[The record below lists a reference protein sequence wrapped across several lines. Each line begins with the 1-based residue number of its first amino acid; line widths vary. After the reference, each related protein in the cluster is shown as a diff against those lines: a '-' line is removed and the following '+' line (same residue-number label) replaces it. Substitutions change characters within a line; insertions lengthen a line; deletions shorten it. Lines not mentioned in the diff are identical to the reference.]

1 MLAAKA
7 AALVPFSLLDRL
19 MCPFPLEPD
28 RAAMTEMGDI
38 VVNRIIGRIEQL
50 PSRPATSPLSPQATA
65 DLVESFLEPPPAVG
79 GDLKV
84 LLERLDE
91 AADCAVESAGPGAL
105 AYIPGSGL
113 FTAALAE
120 FYNRATNRYGGVAAV
135 APAFAALEESVIR
148 WIATEVC
155 GLPAGSG
162 GLLTTG
168 GSMATFSATVAAR
181 HDRLGEDIASG
192 TVYTTTFAHHSV
204 AKAARIAG
212 IRAAHIRL
220 VPHTP
225 DLRMDPD
232 AAAAM
237 IRADREAGLRPFL
250 LVATAGTT
258 DTGTIDPLPQLGH
271 LAGREDLWF
280 HIDAAYGGF
289 FRLTARGR
297 ERLAGVEQADSITL
311 DPHKTLF
318 MPFGTGAL
326 VVRDVAALQAAHD
339 GTGSYLQDI
348 VDGSVP
354 DSGHLGPELT
364 HEIRGLRAWLPL
376 HLHGT
381 DAFRDAL
388 DEKLDLAEHVHAA
401 LSGIP
406 DLEVPLSPELSTV
419 IFRVRSVDGS
429 RAAVERADEASRRL
443 LERINAHRRFVLS
456 STAVDGRYTLRVC
469 IVSHRTHQE
478 LITEAVEIIT
488 AETARIAFD
497 R

>member
-1 MLAAKA
+1 
-7 AALVPFSLLDRL
+7 
-19 MCPFPLEPD
+19 
-28 RAAMTEMGDI
+28 MGDL
-38 VVNRIIGRIEQL
+38 VLNRVIARTEQL
-50 PSRPATSPLSPQATA
+50 PSRPATNPLSPQATA
-65 DLVESFLEPPPAVG
+65 ELAESFLAPPPAVG

-91 AADCAVESAGPGAL
+91 AVDCAVESAGPGHL
-105 AYIPGSGL
+105 AYIPGGGL

-135 APAFAALEESVIR
+135 APALAALEESVIR
-148 WIATEVC
+148 WIATDVC

-162 GLLTTG
+162 GLLTSG
-168 GSMATFSATVAAR
+168 GSIATFSATVAAR
-181 HDRLGEDIASG
+181 HDRLGEDIAPG
-192 TVYTTTFAHHSV
+192 AVYTSAFAHHSV
-204 AKAARIAG
+204 AKAARLAG

-258 DTGTIDPLPQLGH
+258 HAGTIDPLPQL
-271 LAGREDLWF
+271 ANVADRENLWF
-280 HIDAAYGGF
+280 HVDAAYGGF

-297 ERLAGVEQADSITL
+297 ERLTGVEQADSITL

-318 MPFGTGAL
+318 LPFGTGAL
-326 VVRDVAALQAAHD
+326 VVRDVAALHAAHE

-348 VDGSVP
+348 AGGNVP

-388 DEKLDLAEHVHAA
+388 DEKLDLTEHVHTA

-406 DLEVPLSPELSTV
+406 DLEVPLSPDLSTV
-419 IFRVRSVDGS
+419 IFRIRPSGGS

-443 LERINAHRRFVLS
+443 LDRINAHRRFVLS
-456 STAVDGRYTLRVC
+456 TTEIDGRYTLRVC
-469 IVSHRTHQE
+469 IVSHRTHLG
-478 LITEAVEIIT
+478 LITDAVEIIR
-488 AETARIAFD
+488 AETARIAAEQ
-497 R
+497 

>member
-1 MLAAKA
+1 
-7 AALVPFSLLDRL
+7 
-19 MCPFPLEPD
+19 
-28 RAAMTEMGDI
+28 MGDL
-38 VVNRIIGRIEQL
+38 VLNRVIDRTEQL

-65 DLVESFLEPPPAVG
+65 DLVESFLAPPPAAG

-84 LLERLDE
+84 LIERLDE
-91 AADCAVESAGPGAL
+91 AADCAVESAGRGAL

-135 APAFAALEESVIR
+135 APALAALEESVIR

-162 GLLTTG
+162 GLLTSG
-168 GSMATFSATVAAR
+168 GSIATFSATVAAR
-181 HDRLGEDIASG
+181 HDRLGEDIAPG
-192 TVYTTTFAHHSV
+192 TVYTTAFAHHSV
-204 AKAARIAG
+204 AKAARLAG

-225 DLRMDPD
+225 NLRMDPD

-258 DTGTIDPLPQLGH
+258 HAGTIDPLPQLAR
-271 LAGREDLWF
+271 LADREDLWF
-280 HIDAAYGGF
+280 HVDAAYGGF

-326 VVRDVAALQAAHD
+326 VVRDVAALHAAHE
-339 GTGSYLQDI
+339 GTGSYLQD
-348 VDGSVP
+348 VVSGSVP
-354 DSGHLGPELT
+354 DSGHLGIELT

-388 DEKLDLAEHVHAA
+388 DEKLDLTEHVYAA

-406 DLEVPLSPELSTV
+406 DLEVPLSPDLSTV
-419 IFRVRSVDGS
+419 IFRIRPTDGS
-429 RAAVERADEASRRL
+429 RAAAERADEASLRL
-443 LERINAHRRFVLS
+443 MDRINAHRRFVLS
-456 STAVDGRYTLRVC
+456 STEIDGRYTLRIC

-478 LITEAVEIIT
+478 LITEAVEIIGG
-488 AETARIAFD
+488 ETARIASE

>member
-1 MLAAKA
+1 
-7 AALVPFSLLDRL
+7 
-19 MCPFPLEPD
+19 MCHFLLEPD

-38 VVNRIIGRIEQL
+38 VLNRIVDRIEQL

-65 DLVESFLEPPPAVG
+65 DLVESFLEPPPAAG
-79 GDLKV
+79 SDLKV

-120 FYNRATNRYGGVAAV
+120 FYNRATNRYGGVAEV
-135 APAFAALEESVIR
+135 APALAALEESVIR
-148 WIATEVC
+148 WIATAVC
-155 GLPAGSG
+155 GLPPGSG
-162 GLLTTG
+162 GLLTSG
-168 GSMATFSATVAAR
+168 GSMATFTATVAAR
-181 HDRLGEDIASG
+181 HDRLGEDIAPG
-192 TVYTTTFAHHSV
+192 TVYTTAFAHHSV

-225 DLRMDPD
+225 DLRMDPE
-232 AAAAM
+232 AAAEM
-237 IRADREAGLRPFL
+237 IRADRESGLRPFL

-258 DTGTIDPLPQLGH
+258 HAGTIDPLPQLAH

-297 ERLAGVEQADSITL
+297 ERLSGVEQADSITL

-326 VVRDVAALQAAHD
+326 VVRDLAALRAAHD
-339 GTGSYLQDI
+339 GSGSYLQDI
-348 VDGSVP
+348 VGGSVP

-388 DEKLDLAEHVHAA
+388 DEKLDLTEQVYTA

-419 IFRVRSVDGS
+419 IFRIRHADGS

-443 LERINAHRRFVLS
+443 LEGINAHRRFVLS
-456 STAVDGRYTLRVC
+456 STVIDGRYTLRVC

-478 LITEAVEIIT
+478 LITEAVEIIR
-488 AETARIAFD
+488 AETARIAAD